1 MATESP
7 EKPGKLI
14 KRKKMPATITRENKN
29 KKPFK
34 KDSILKAATTAN
46 SKNVKASTC
55 RNMADL
61 RLFKVKLVLTNNN
74 TTFFKLKVRQP
85 RRSGK
90 LPHH

>member
-1 MATESP
+1 MIATDNP
-7 EKPGKLI
+7 EKPGKLM
-14 KRKKMPATITRENKN
+14 KRKKIPATITRENKN

-55 RNMADL
+55 RNMVDL

-74 TTFFKLKVRQP
+74 TIFFKLKVP
-85 RRSGK
+85 C
-90 LPHH
+90 P